1 MTSQISDM
9 DVELENYHR
18 TTSDLDLAIIELRLK
33 LKAAEKEVEKERK
46 LVNSGIAF
54 VRRFKIDL
62 ADTVQHLQDG
72 RKLKVILHNF
82 NFCERL
88 H

>member
-18 TTSDLDLAIIELRLK
+18 ATSGLDLSIIELKLK
-33 LKAAEKEVEKERK
+33 LKAAEKEVERERK

-62 ADTVQHLQDG
+62 GETVQYLQDG
-72 RKLKVILHNF
+72 KKLKVNSLD
-82 NFCERL
+82 
-88 H
+88 